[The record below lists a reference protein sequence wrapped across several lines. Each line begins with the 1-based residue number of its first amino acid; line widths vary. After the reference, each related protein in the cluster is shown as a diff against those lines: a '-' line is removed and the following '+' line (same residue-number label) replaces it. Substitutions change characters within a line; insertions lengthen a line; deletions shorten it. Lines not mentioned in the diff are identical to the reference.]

1 LVCLNMKKI
10 SFIFILCLITV
21 GCSSLGPKSDDAGK
35 RTFGTKLDDRRTQSL
50 AKRNIKAADPRFK
63 KAHFKITSYN
73 GTVLLTG
80 QVASDEL
87 VETASKVVEDMRNI
101 TQVHNELE
109 VSGPIS
115 WPARRNDDWLKTK
128 LKTSMATNS
137 KTDSNR
143 IKVVVENGIVYLM
156 GLLTREEGEAAVV
169 QARKTYGV
177 QKIVKVF
184 EYLN

>member
-1 LVCLNMKKI
+1 MKKL
-10 SFIFILCLITV
+10 SLLLTLCLVTV
-21 GCSSLGPKSDDAGK
+21 GCSSLGPKSDDVGK

-50 AKRNIKAADPRFK
+50 AKRNIKAANPGFK
-63 KAHFKITSYN
+63 KAHFKITSFN

-80 QVASDEL
+80 QVASEDMIEI
-87 VETASKVVEDMRNI
+87 ASKVVKDMRNI
-101 TQVHNELE
+101 KQIYNELE

-143 IKVVVENGIVYLM
+143 IKVVVENGVVYLM

-177 QKIVKVF
+177 LKIVKVF